1 MSADDSRA
9 WGEAAVRFARA
20 NTWAERVR
28 EVYSIVEPI
37 VDAWPSGW

>member
-1 MSADDSRA
+1 M
-9 WGEAAVRFARA
+9 GEPAVRFARA

-37 VDAWPSGW
+37 VDAWPSER